1 MIRVAVCD
9 DHAIVRKGLSQ
20 ILSEAGGDIQVV
32 IEASHGGELRQRL
45 RDTPCDIVLI
55 DIEMPGKNG
64 IETVALLKKEWPK
77 LHAIVLSIYPE
88 DQYAVRALRAGA
100 SGYINKTSAPDKVI
114 DAVRQV
120 ATGRKFISLEVSQA
134 LADAVAGDTPE
145 LPHQQLSDR
154 EFQVLKLIAN
164 GKKLSE
170 IAETL
175 VLSPKTVSV
184 YRARIMEKMH
194 LSGNVE
200 LARYAIEHNLLG
212 AKTA

>member
-20 ILSEAGGDIQVV
+20 ILTEAGDIGVV
-32 IEASHGGELRQRL
+32 IEAANAGELRQRL
-45 RDTPCDIVLI
+45 RDTTCDVLVI

-64 IETVALLKKEWPK
+64 IETVAQMKKEWPRMP
-77 LHAIVLSIYPE
+77 AIVLSIYPE

-100 SGYINKTSAPDKVI
+100 AGYIHKTSAPEKLV
-114 DAVRQV
+114 DAVRLV
-120 ATGRKFISLEVSQA
+120 AAGKKFISAEVSQA
-134 LADAVAGDTPE
+134 LAEAVSGEAPE

-154 EFQVLKLIAN
+154 EYQVLRLIAS

-170 IAETL
+170 IADTL
-175 VLSPKTVSV
+175 ALSPKTVSV
-184 YRARIMEKMH
+184 YRARILDKMH

-200 LARYAIEHNLLG
+200 LARYAMTHHLLDG
-212 AKTA
+212 AK

>member
-20 ILSEAGGDIQVV
+20 ILTEAGDIGVL
-32 IEASHGGELRQRL
+32 IEAGNAGELRQRL
-45 RDTPCDIVLI
+45 RDTACDVLVI

-64 IETVALLKKEWPK
+64 IETVAQMKKEWPRMP
-77 LHAIVLSIYPE
+77 AIVLSIYPE

-100 SGYINKTSAPDKVI
+100 AGYIHKTSAPEKLV
-114 DAVRQV
+114 DAVRLV
-120 ATGRKFISLEVSQA
+120 AAGKKFISAEVSQA
-134 LADAVAGDTPE
+134 LAEAVSGEAPE

-154 EFQVLKLIAN
+154 EYQVLRLIAS

-170 IAETL
+170 IADTL
-175 VLSPKTVSV
+175 ALSPKTVSV
-184 YRARIMEKMH
+184 YRARILDKMR

-200 LARYAIEHNLLG
+200 LARYAMTHNLLDG
-212 AKTA
+212 TQ

>member
-20 ILSEAGGDIQVV
+20 ILTEAGDIGVI
-32 IEASHGGELRQRL
+32 IEASNAGELRQRL
-45 RDTPCDIVLI
+45 RDTTCDVLVI

-64 IETVALLKKEWPK
+64 IETVAQMKKDWPRMP
-77 LHAIVLSIYPE
+77 AIVLSIYPE

-100 SGYINKTSAPDKVI
+100 AGYIHKTSAPEKLV
-114 DAVRQV
+114 DAVRLV
-120 ATGRKFISLEVSQA
+120 AAGKKFISAEVSQA
-134 LADAVAGDTPE
+134 LAEAVSGEAPA

-154 EFQVLKLIAN
+154 EFQVLRLIAS

-170 IAETL
+170 IADAL

-184 YRARIMEKMH
+184 YRARILDKMH

-200 LARYAIEHNLLG
+200 LARYAMTHHLLDG
-212 AKTA
+212 AP